1 MEEER
6 ERERGWRRAV
16 RERAGQRLG
25 NPSLPLSSGLCPCAS
40 DFNLLEA
47 RFLIYELR
55 RTAIKNPI
63 GFCGG

>member
-16 RERAGQRLG
+16 RERAGQRLEPWG
-25 NPSLPLSSGLCPCAS
+25 TPVCHFLAVC

-55 RTAIKNPI
+55 RTAV
-63 GFCGG
+63 